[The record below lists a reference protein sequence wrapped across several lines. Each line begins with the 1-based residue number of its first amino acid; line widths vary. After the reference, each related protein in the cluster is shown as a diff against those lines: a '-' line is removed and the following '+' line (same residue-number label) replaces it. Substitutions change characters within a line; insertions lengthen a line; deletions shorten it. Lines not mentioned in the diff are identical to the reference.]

1 MSRVRARGEE
11 IRRFILEN
19 VTANSNNISKL
30 AMDKFGTS
38 RQAINSHLR
47 RLVQEGALNEKGN
60 TKARLYALAALAEW
74 HKSYPIT
81 GGPPEDV
88 VWRGD
93 IEPVIGKLPDNVRDI
108 WSYGFTE
115 MFNNA
120 RDHSGGTHITVWI
133 NKTAVTTEMMIADDG
148 IGIFKKITDSLNL
161 LDERHALFELTKGK
175 LTTDPKHHTGEGIF
189 FTSRVFDKFNI
200 LSGEVFF
207 THHFGK
213 SDDWLLERSDPK
225 RGTTVFLRLDNHTA
239 RTTKKV
245 FDKYTGSEAED
256 YGFNKTVV
264 PVELAQYGN
273 DKLISRSQAK
283 RVLARVELFKTV
295 ILDFTNVPTIG
306 QAFADE
312 TFRVFV
318 REHPSVEL
326 VAVNTNSEVKR
337 MILRAESNVEPSPSA
352 SLSPSVNSSASP
364 SPSPP
369 PSDANLSDDDVS

>member
-19 VTANSNNISKL
+19 VESNPSNISKL
-30 AMDKFGTS
+30 AMAKFGTS
-38 RQAINSHLR
+38 RQAINAHLS
-47 RLVQEGALNEKGN
+47 RLVEEGALNEEGK
-60 TKARLYALAALAEW
+60 TKARLYTLASLAEW
-74 HKSYPIT
+74 HETYPIAD
-81 GGPPEDV
+81 GPAEDV
-88 VWRGD
+88 VWRNE
-93 IEPVIGKLPDNVRDI
+93 IEPMIGKLPDNVRDI
-108 WSYGFTE
+108 WAYGFTE

-133 NKTAVTTEMMIADDG
+133 AKTAVTTEMLIGDNG
-148 IGIFKKITDSLNL
+148 IGIFKKIKDSLRL

-207 THHFGK
+207 SHSFG
-213 SDDWLLERSDPK
+213 SREDWLLSRMNPK
-225 RGTTVFLRLDNHTA
+225 GDGTTVFMYLNNHTS
-239 RTTKKV
+239 RTTKKI
-245 FDKYTGSEAED
+245 FDKYTGDESED
-256 YGFNKTVV
+256 FGFNKTVV

-295 ILDFTNVPTIG
+295 ILDFENVPTIG

-312 TFRVFV
+312 TFRIFV
-318 REHPSVEL
+318 RDHPAVSL
-326 VAVNTNSEVKR
+326 VYINANSEVKR
-337 MILRAESNVEPSPSA
+337 MIIRAQTNVEP
-352 SLSPSVNSSASP
+352 SASP
-364 SPSPP
+364 SPRPAPP
-369 PSDANLSDDDVS
+369 DDDGNPTLP